1 MGLGGFDF
9 AGHGE
14 ASLVTLILEL
24 WGQIV
29 NILSLTRTVIVTLS
43 RSYL

>member
-1 MGLGGFDF
+1 MGLGGFGF
-9 AGHGE
+9 ASCGE